1 MERVAIFDTTLRD
14 GEQAPGFSMNI
25 EDKLH
30 MARQLER
37 LRVDVIEAGF
47 PISSDGDFEAVRRV
61 AAEIRSVTIAGLARA
76 VPGDIHRCWQAL
88 EGAGKPR
95 IHTFLAT
102 SDIHLKHKLFKTR
115 EEALEIAVKA
125 VRLAKSLCPEVEF
138 SAEDAGR
145 SDPEYLYQVI
155 EAVIE
160 AGADVVNIPDTVG
173 YCLPTEYG
181 ALIAGLRNVKGID
194 TVTISTH
201 CHDDLGVAVANSL
214 AGVLAGARQV
224 ECAVNGIGE
233 RAGNASLEE
242 IAMAIYVHSQR
253 LGLETGIQTEEITR
267 TSQLLS
273 SLTGI
278 EVQANKAIVGKNA
291 FAHEAGIHQ
300 DGVLK
305 EAMTY
310 EIMTPAS
317 VGLARNSMVLGKH
330 SGRHG
335 LAARYRE
342 MGYQLSEAALDRAY
356 MLFTKLADRKKT
368 IYDEDLM
375 VIINDGLQH
384 IPAAYSLKYF
394 HIVGTS
400 DANSTV
406 TVSLDREGEM
416 YTDTATGDGPV
427 DASVTAIN
435 RITGCDGRVLSYSA
449 KAVTEGSEA
458 VGEVFLHVEIGGR
471 QVSGRAASTDLNI
484 AATRAYLDAVNKSVW
499 NVGRTAAGSAEKVEQ
514 ASS

>member
-1 MERVAIFDTTLRD
+1 
-14 GEQAPGFSMNI
+14 MNI
-25 EDKLH
+25 EDKLR

-37 LRVDVIEAGF
+37 LQVDVIEAGF
-47 PISSDGDFEAVRRV
+47 PIASDGDFEAVRRV
-61 AAEIRSVTIAGLARA
+61 AAEVRTVTIAGLARA
-76 VPGDIHRCWQAL
+76 VPGDIRRCWDAL
-88 EGAGKPR
+88 KDAARPR

-102 SDIHLKHKLFKTR
+102 SDIHLKHKLLKNR
-115 EEALEIAVKA
+115 EEALEMAVKA
-125 VRLAKSLCPEVEF
+125 VRLARSLCDDVEF

-155 EAVIE
+155 EAVIAE
-160 AGADVVNIPDTVG
+160 GATVVNIPDTVG
-173 YCLPTEYG
+173 YCLPAEYG
-181 ALIAGLRNVKGID
+181 NLIAGLGKVQGID
-194 TVTISTH
+194 KVTISTH

-214 AGVLAGARQV
+214 AGVLNGARQV

-233 RAGNASLEE
+233 RAGNASLEKVV
-242 IAMAIYVHSQR
+242 MAVYVHSKE
-253 LGLETGIQTEEITR
+253 LNLETGVNTQEIYR
-267 TSQLLS
+267 ASQLLA

-305 EAMTY
+305 EALTY

-317 VGLARNSMVLGKH
+317 VGVTRNSIVLGKH

-342 MGYQLSEAALDRAY
+342 MGYQLSEADLDRAY

-384 IPAAYSLKYF
+384 IPEAYSLKYF

-406 TVSLDREGEM
+406 TVSLERDGEM
-416 YTDTATGDGPV
+416 YTDSATGDGPV
-427 DASVTAIN
+427 DASVQAIN
-435 RITGCDGRVLSYSA
+435 RITGCAGKVVSYSA
-449 KAVTEGSEA
+449 KSVTEGAEA
-458 VGEVFLHVEIGGR
+458 VGEVFVQVEIENR
-471 QVSGRAASTDLNI
+471 RIAGRAASTDLNI
-484 AATRAYLDAVNKSVW
+484 AATRAYLDAVNKALWTGTAGS
-499 NVGRTAAGSAEKVEQ
+499 RDAAAGVEQ
-514 ASS
+514 ASRQ